1 MTFRLPALLRYVG
14 LAAVCMVC
22 ATPPAS
28 AQETF
33 RSGVVPG
40 SGPDKT
46 GPVGEGR
53 FVFAGVG
60 INSYQTPTLW
70 KELDNAVNDVERVRT
85 TLVERYGFDAPD
97 PLVLTDDE
105 ATTQNIRDLLDAL
118 RRDLQPDD
126 NLVFF
131 YAGHGAEVR
140 DVVAGE
146 EVGRTGY
153 LVPVDV
159 KGPAA
164 DYASQYLGVEA
175 LLEALAKV
183 PARHVLVILD
193 ACYSGIALQ
202 QGLKMRGGEEP
213 RVARDLVSRVSRR
226 VLTSAQ
232 SDQLAADGGADF
244 PKNSLFTGWLV
255 EGLER
260 AAQGRDEGTTPDADA
275 DGLITGTELYTF
287 LQGRV
292 ASASGSRQTPD
303 FGAFKLDQ
311 RGDLILALERDP
323 FDEYY
328 RAAVEAFEAGDFAKV
343 SSDAKSAL
351 DLRPEGAEA
360 AYLRYLSGLVAEDNG
375 KVLEGL
381 RQMAALSAAGASVP
395 LSTGALTM
403 ELRRTEALCRKTGC
417 TPGQG
422 N

>member
-1 MTFRLPALLRYVG
+1 
-14 LAAVCMVC
+14 
-22 ATPPAS
+22 
-28 AQETF
+28 
-33 RSGVVPG
+33 
-40 SGPDKT
+40 
-46 GPVGEGR
+46 
-53 FVFAGVG
+53 
-60 INSYQTPTLW
+60 
-70 KELDNAVNDVERVRT
+70 
-85 TLVERYGFDAPD
+85 VERYGFDAPD
-97 PLVLTDDE
+97 ALVLTDE
-105 ATTQNIRDLLDAL
+105 HATNQNIHDLLDAL
-118 RRDLQPDD
+118 RRELQPDD

-153 LVPVDV
+153 VVPVDV
-159 KGPAA
+159 KGPAGE
-164 DYASQYLGVEA
+164 YASQYLGVEA

-202 QGLKMRGGEEP
+202 QGLKMRGGDET
-213 RVARDLVSRVSRR
+213 RVARDLQSRVSRR

-232 SDQLAADGGADF
+232 SDQLAADGGAEF

-260 AAQGRDEGTTPDADA
+260 AAQGRDEGSTPDADA

-311 RGDLILALERDP
+311 RGELILALERDP

-328 RAAVEAFEAGDFAKV
+328 RAAVESFEEGDFAKV

-351 DLRPEGAEA
+351 DLRAEGPEA
-360 AYLRYLSGLVAEDNG
+360 AYLRYLSGKASEDYG
-375 KVLEGL
+375 RILEGL
-381 RQMAALSAAGASVP
+381 RQMAALSEQGTTVP
-395 LSTGALTM
+395 LSVGALTT
-403 ELRRTEALCRKTGC
+403 ELRLFEAMCRKSLC
-417 TPGQG
+417 AMGQG
-422 N
+422 NRDRGR